1 MANRWTNTLKD
12 RDCTPEHAF
21 LNRRQWMAGAAAGVG
36 LAGLGIPAAASETQT
51 PLMML
56 CHSLATLLNA
66 SGLKAT
72 ALEITQAG
80 DHLTVTNPNAFH
92 MYSHLLAPITR
103 LSRPLL
109 EQQTALLMLFVSSRL
124 LAGDIDTDGGDQSLW
139 VSLRLPARAD

>member
-1 MANRWTNTLKD
+1 
-12 RDCTPEHAF
+12 
-21 LNRRQWMAGAAAGVG
+21 
-36 LAGLGIPAAASETQT
+36 
-51 PLMML
+51 
-56 CHSLATLLNA
+56 
-66 SGLKAT
+66 
-72 ALEITQAG
+72 
-80 DHLTVTNPNAFH
+80 

>member
-1 MANRWTNTLKD
+1 M
-12 RDCTPEHAF
+12 RDF
-21 LNRRQWMAGAAAGVG
+21 VG
-36 LAGLGIPAAASETQT
+36 LVGRQLDNLEPDAPPNPLTRRAFARALTDALDNPAAASETQT

-72 ALEITQAG
+72 ALEITQAA
-80 DHLTVTNPNAFH
+80 DPLTVTNPNAFH
-92 MYSHLLAPITR
+92 MYSHVLAPITR